1 MKIEKRRQFIIN
13 FLYFAI
19 ILGIVIVLARY
30 ALGVLMPFFV
40 AFLISLLL
48 KPAVT
53 FFHDKVRLPRSVT
66 GVILVVLFYL
76 LLRALV
82 IIIGVQLFAA
92 AKSFFLTLPTL
103 YTNSIVPWMNGIF
116 VSLQEFAGHLSPD
129 ATTAYNVVS
138 ANVTTSIGETVV
150 NISKQVVGWVTTFTL
165 KAPKFLLQLLIM
177 VIATIF
183 LTVDFPKVQ
192 AFVMRQFS
200 PRWRDLLHD
209 ARVQLGRTLWSY
221 TRSYAMILAI
231 TFGEIALGLT
241 IIGIDNAAGI
251 AVAVAI
257 FDILPVVGSGLILL
271 PWTVFTFISGDLVT
285 GIGLAILYIVVIVV
299 RQIVEPKIVG
309 DRVGLHPLVTLLSMV
324 LGSYLFGGIGLLGLP
339 ITIALLHALNK
350 EGAIHLYKL
359 TDDAPEDATSEYD
372 VTPPV
377 AAQEPVSAEQASV
390 STGSSDATKA
400 SKTKKP
406 TPKDG
411 ASK

>member
-13 FLYFAI
+13 VLYFAI
-19 ILGIVIVLARY
+19 ILGIVILLARY
-30 ALGVLMPFFV
+30 ALGLLMPFFIALLV
-40 AFLISLLL
+40 SLLL
-48 KPAVT
+48 KPAVN
-53 FFHDKVRLPRSVT
+53 FFHEKVKLPRSVT
-66 GVILVVLFYL
+66 GVILVALFYL
-76 LLRALV
+76 LLGALL
-82 IIIGVQLFAA
+82 IIIGVQLFSA
-92 AKSFFLTLPTL
+92 AKSFFMTLPSL
-103 YTNSIVPWMNGIF
+103 YTNSIVPWMSKVF
-116 VSLQEFAGHLSPD
+116 APLQEFVGHLDPE
-129 ATTAYNVVS
+129 ATAAYNVVS
-138 ANVTTSIGETVV
+138 ANVTTSIGDTVV
-150 NISKQVVGWVTTFTL
+150 NISKQVVGWVTNFTL
-165 KAPKFLLQLLIM
+165 KAPRFLLQMLIM

-192 AFVMRQFS
+192 AFVLRQFS

-221 TRSYAMILAI
+221 TRSYAMILLV

-285 GIGLAILYIVVIVV
+285 GIGLAVLYVVVIIV

-339 ITIALLHALNK
+339 ITVALLHALNK
-350 EGAIHLYKL
+350 DGAIHLYKL
-359 TDDAPEDATSEYD
+359 TDDVPVDAAAEYD
-372 VTPPV
+372 AAPSAEADESS
-377 AAQEPVSAEQASV
+377 AAQTAPVSSTPADASGSTKKKQASPKKGV
-390 STGSSDATKA
+390 SK
-400 SKTKKP
+400 
-406 TPKDG
+406 
-411 ASK
+411 